1 MIALDYLEKSMI
13 EVSIPA
19 TTANLGC
26 GFDVLG
32 MALDLFYTVR
42 VQPIKEN
49 KYIIRNRG
57 EGESCLPEDDRNLFF
72 KTVKKIT
79 KMKNFPEQGL
89 EVEAFN
95 QIPVCRGLG
104 SSAACI
110 SAAVVTVNEL
120 NGRVLSIQD
129 MVHFATQIEGHPDNV
144 IPAMVGGLTIA
155 MKNGEQI
162 HYQKFPFFD
171 TIYLVAC
178 IPGYTLST
186 EEMRKILPANY
197 SREEVIFNLSRIAY
211 LMGSIC
217 RQDREGFF
225 SALDDAIHQP
235 FRGQKIPG
243 FFEVRD
249 YLHQKGKGEAVISGS
264 GSTILLMLR
273 EPITSSDEKK
283 ISELFAQKGTNNLVI
298 KKVNWQKQGIRVK
311 QT

>member
-1 MIALDYLEKSMI
+1 MI
-13 EVSIPA
+13 EVRIPA

-32 MALDLFYTVR
+32 MALDLYYTVHVR
-42 VQPIKEN
+42 PIKEN

-57 EGESCLPEDDRNLFF
+57 EGEHYLPEDDRNLFF
-72 KTVKKIT
+72 KTVKKVS

-110 SAAVVTVNEL
+110 AAAIVTVNEL

-129 MVHFATQIEGHPDNV
+129 MIHFATQIEGHPDNV
-144 IPAMVGGLTIA
+144 IPAMVGGLTVA
-155 MKNGEQI
+155 MKNNQEI
-162 HYQKFPFFD
+162 LYQKFPFFD
-171 TIYLVAC
+171 NIHLVAC
-178 IPGYTLST
+178 IPEYTLST
-186 EEMRKILPANY
+186 EEMRKILPSEY
-197 SREEVIFNLSRIAY
+197 SREDVIFNLSRIAY

-225 SALDDAIHQP
+225 AALDDAIHQP

-243 FFEVRD
+243 FFEIRK
-249 YLHQKGKGEAVISGS
+249 YLHEKGKGEAVISGS

-273 EPITSSDEKK
+273 DPISSSDEAEMR
-283 ISELFAQKGTNNLVI
+283 ELFAQKGTTDLVI
-298 KKVNWQKQGIRVK
+298 KKVNWESQGIRVI
-311 QT
+311 QR

>member
-1 MIALDYLEKSMI
+1 MI
-13 EVSIPA
+13 EVRIPA

-32 MALDLFYTVR
+32 MALDLYYTVHVR
-42 VQPIKEN
+42 PIKEN

-57 EGESCLPEDDRNLFF
+57 EGEHYLPEDDRNLFF
-72 KTVKKIT
+72 KTVKKVS

-110 SAAVVTVNEL
+110 AAAIVTVNEL

-129 MVHFATQIEGHPDNV
+129 MIHFATQIEGHPDNV
-144 IPAMVGGLTIA
+144 IPAMVGGLTVA
-155 MKNGEQI
+155 MKNNQEI
-162 HYQKFPFFD
+162 LYQKFPFFD
-171 TIYLVAC
+171 NIHLVAC
-178 IPGYTLST
+178 IPEYTLST
-186 EEMRKILPANY
+186 EEMRKILPSEY
-197 SREEVIFNLSRIAY
+197 SREDVIYNLSRIAY

-225 SALDDAIHQP
+225 AALDDAIHQP

-243 FFEVRD
+243 FFEIRE
-249 YLHQKGKGEAVISGS
+249 YLHEKGKGEAVISGS

-273 EPITSSDEKK
+273 DPISSSDEAEMR
-283 ISELFAQKGTNNLVI
+283 ELFAQKGTTDLVI
-298 KKVNWQKQGIRVK
+298 KKVNWESQGIRVI
-311 QT
+311 QR

>member
-1 MIALDYLEKSMI
+1 MI
-13 EVSIPA
+13 EVRIPA

-32 MALDLFYTVR
+32 MALDLYYTVHVR
-42 VQPIKEN
+42 PIKEN

-57 EGESCLPEDDRNLFF
+57 EGEHYLPEDDRNLFF
-72 KTVKKIT
+72 KTVKKVS

-110 SAAVVTVNEL
+110 AAAIVTVNEL

-129 MVHFATQIEGHPDNV
+129 MIHFATQIEGHPDNV
-144 IPAMVGGLTIA
+144 IPAMVGGLTVA
-155 MKNGEQI
+155 MKNNQEI
-162 HYQKFPFFD
+162 LYQKFPFFD
-171 TIYLVAC
+171 NIHLVAC
-178 IPGYTLST
+178 IPEYTLST
-186 EEMRKILPANY
+186 EEMRKILPSEY
-197 SREEVIFNLSRIAY
+197 SREDVIFNLSRIAY

-225 SALDDAIHQP
+225 AALDDVIHQP

-243 FFEVRD
+243 FFEIRE
-249 YLHQKGKGEAVISGS
+249 YLHEKGKGEAVISGS

-273 EPITSSDEKK
+273 DPISSSDEAEMR
-283 ISELFAQKGTNNLVI
+283 ELFAQKGTTDLVI
-298 KKVNWQKQGIRVK
+298 KKVNWESQGIRVI
-311 QT
+311 QR

>member
-1 MIALDYLEKSMI
+1 MI
-13 EVSIPA
+13 EVRIPA

-32 MALDLFYTVR
+32 MALDLYYTVHVR
-42 VQPIKEN
+42 PIKEN

-57 EGESCLPEDDRNLFF
+57 EGEHYLPEDDRNLFF
-72 KTVKKIT
+72 KTVKKVS

-110 SAAVVTVNEL
+110 AAAIVTVNEL

-129 MVHFATQIEGHPDNV
+129 MIHFATQIEGHPDNV
-144 IPAMVGGLTIA
+144 IPAMVGGLTVA
-155 MKNGEQI
+155 MKNNQEI
-162 HYQKFPFFD
+162 LYQKFPFFD
-171 TIYLVAC
+171 NIHLVAC
-178 IPGYTLST
+178 IPEYSLST
-186 EEMRKILPANY
+186 EEMRKILPSEY
-197 SREEVIFNLSRIAY
+197 SREDVIFNLSRIAY

-225 SALDDAIHQP
+225 AALDDAIHQP

-243 FFEVRD
+243 FFEIRE
-249 YLHQKGKGEAVISGS
+249 YLHEKGKGEAVISGS

-273 EPITSSDEKK
+273 DPISSSDEAEMR
-283 ISELFAQKGTNNLVI
+283 ELFAQKGTTDLVI
-298 KKVNWQKQGIRVK
+298 KKVNWESQGIRVI
-311 QT
+311 QR

>member
-1 MIALDYLEKSMI
+1 MI
-13 EVSIPA
+13 EVRIPA

-32 MALDLFYTVR
+32 MALDLYYTVHVR
-42 VQPIKEN
+42 PIKEN

-57 EGESCLPEDDRNLFF
+57 EGEHYLPEDDRNLFF
-72 KTVKKIT
+72 KTVKKVS

-110 SAAVVTVNEL
+110 AAAIVTVNEL

-129 MVHFATQIEGHPDNV
+129 MIHFATQIEGHPDNV
-144 IPAMVGGLTIA
+144 IPAMVGGLTVA
-155 MKNGEQI
+155 MKNNQEI
-162 HYQKFPFFD
+162 LYQKFPFFD
-171 TIYLVAC
+171 NIHLVAC
-178 IPGYTLST
+178 IPEYTLST
-186 EEMRKILPANY
+186 EEMRKILPSEY
-197 SREEVIFNLSRIAY
+197 SREDVIYNLSRIAY

-225 SALDDAIHQP
+225 AALDDAIHQP

-243 FFEVRD
+243 FFEIRE
-249 YLHQKGKGEAVISGS
+249 YLHEKGKGEAVISGS

-273 EPITSSDEKK
+273 DPISSSDEAEMR
-283 ISELFAQKGTNNLVI
+283 ELFAQKGTTDLVI
-298 KKVNWQKQGIRVK
+298 KKVNWENQGIRVI
-311 QT
+311 QR

>member
-1 MIALDYLEKSMI
+1 MI
-13 EVSIPA
+13 EVSVPA

-42 VQPIKEN
+42 VQPLRKN
-49 KYIIRNRG
+49 QYLIRNRG
-57 EGESCLPEDDRNLFF
+57 EGEHYLPEDDRNLFF

-79 KMKNFPEQGL
+79 KIKNFPEQGL
-89 EVEAFN
+89 EVEAIN

-110 SAAVVTVNEL
+110 TAAVVTVNEL

-129 MVHFATQIEGHPDNV
+129 MIHFATQIEGHPDNV
-144 IPAMVGGLTIA
+144 IPAIVGGLTVA
-155 MKNGEQI
+155 MKNNKQI
-162 HYQKFPFFD
+162 YYQKFPFFD
-171 TIYLVAC
+171 SIHLIAC

-186 EEMRKILPANY
+186 EEMRKILPSEY
-197 SREEVIFNLSRIAY
+197 SRENVIFNLSRIAY
-211 LMGSIC
+211 LIGAVC

-225 SALDDAIHQP
+225 TALDDAIHQP

-243 FFEVRD
+243 FFEVRE
-249 YLHQKGKGEAVISGS
+249 YLHQTEKGEAVISGS

-273 EPITSSDEKK
+273 EPITSFDEAQ
-283 ISELFAQKGTNNLVI
+283 IRELFAQKGTRDLII
-298 KKVNWQKQGIRVK
+298 KKVNWESQGIRVK
-311 QT
+311 QI

>member
-1 MIALDYLEKSMI
+1 MI
-13 EVSIPA
+13 EVRIPA

-32 MALDLFYTVR
+32 MALDLYYTVHVR
-42 VQPIKEN
+42 PIKEN

-57 EGESCLPEDDRNLFF
+57 EGEHYLPEDDRNLFF
-72 KTVKKIT
+72 KTVKKVI

-110 SAAVVTVNEL
+110 AAAIVTVNEL

-129 MVHFATQIEGHPDNV
+129 MIHFATQIEGHPDNV
-144 IPAMVGGLTIA
+144 IPAMVGGLTVA
-155 MKNGEQI
+155 MKNNQEI
-162 HYQKFPFFD
+162 LYQKFPFFD
-171 TIYLVAC
+171 NIHLVAC
-178 IPGYTLST
+178 IPEYTLST
-186 EEMRKILPANY
+186 EEMRKILPSEY
-197 SREEVIFNLSRIAY
+197 SREDVIYNLSRIAY

-225 SALDDAIHQP
+225 AALDDAIHQP

-243 FFEVRD
+243 FFEIRE
-249 YLHQKGKGEAVISGS
+249 YLHEKGKGEAVISGS

-273 EPITSSDEKK
+273 DPISSSDEAEMR
-283 ISELFAQKGTNNLVI
+283 ELFAQKGTTDLVI
-298 KKVNWQKQGIRVK
+298 KKVNWESQGIRVI
-311 QT
+311 QR

>member
-1 MIALDYLEKSMI
+1 MF
-13 EVSIPA
+13 EVRIPA

-32 MALDLFYTVR
+32 MALDLYYTVHVR
-42 VQPIKEN
+42 PIKEN

-57 EGESCLPEDDRNLFF
+57 EGEHYLPEDDRNLFF
-72 KTVKKIT
+72 KTVKKVSKI
-79 KMKNFPEQGL
+79 KNFPEQGL

-110 SAAVVTVNEL
+110 AAAIVTVNEL

-129 MVHFATQIEGHPDNV
+129 MIHFATQIEGHPDNV
-144 IPAMVGGLTIA
+144 IPAMIGGLTVA
-155 MKNGEQI
+155 MKNNQEI
-162 HYQKFPFFD
+162 LYQKFPFFD
-171 TIYLVAC
+171 NIHLVAC
-178 IPGYTLST
+178 IPEYTLST
-186 EEMRKILPANY
+186 EEMRKILPSEY
-197 SREEVIFNLSRIAY
+197 SREDVIFNLSRIAY

-225 SALDDAIHQP
+225 APLDDVIHQP

-243 FFEVRD
+243 FFEIRE
-249 YLHQKGKGEAVISGS
+249 YLHEKGKGEAVISGS

-273 EPITSSDEKK
+273 DPISSSDEAEMR
-283 ISELFAQKGTNNLVI
+283 ELFAQKGTTDLVI
-298 KKVNWQKQGIRVK
+298 KKVNWESQGIRVI
-311 QT
+311 QR

>member
-1 MIALDYLEKSMI
+1 MI

-32 MALDLFYTVR
+32 MALDIFYTVH

-49 KYIIRNRG
+49 QYIIRNHG
-57 EGESCLPEDDRNLFF
+57 EGERYLPEDERNLFF
-72 KTVKKIT
+72 RTVKKIS
-79 KMKNFPEQGL
+79 KWKNFPEMGL
-89 EVEAFN
+89 KVEAFN

-110 SAAVVTVNEL
+110 SAAVATVNEL
-120 NGRVLSIQD
+120 NGRVLSIEE
-129 MVHFATQIEGHPDNV
+129 MIHFATQIEGHPDNV

-171 TIYLVAC
+171 NIYLIAC
-178 IPGYTLST
+178 IPEYTLST

-197 SREEVIFNLSRIAY
+197 SREDVIFNLSRIAY
-211 LMGSIC
+211 LVGCIC

-225 SALDDAIHQP
+225 AALDDAIHQP

-243 FFEVRD
+243 FFEVHE
-249 YLHQKGKGEAVISGS
+249 YLREKGMGEAVISGS

-273 EPITSSDEKK
+273 DPITTSNKEK
-283 ISELFAQKGTNNLVI
+283 ISELFAQKGTTDLFL
-298 KKVNWQKQGIRVK
+298 KEVNWQNQGIRVK
-311 QT
+311 QL

>member
-1 MIALDYLEKSMI
+1 MI
-13 EVSIPA
+13 EVRIPA

-32 MALDLFYTVR
+32 MALDLYYTVHVR
-42 VQPIKEN
+42 PIKEN

-57 EGESCLPEDDRNLFF
+57 EGEHYLPEDDRNLFF
-72 KTVKKIT
+72 KTVKKVS

-110 SAAVVTVNEL
+110 AAAIVTVNEL

-129 MVHFATQIEGHPDNV
+129 MIHFATQIEGHPDNV
-144 IPAMVGGLTIA
+144 IPAMVGGLTVA
-155 MKNGEQI
+155 MKNNQEI
-162 HYQKFPFFD
+162 LYQKFPFFD
-171 TIYLVAC
+171 NIHLVAC
-178 IPGYTLST
+178 IPEYTLST
-186 EEMRKILPANY
+186 EEMRKILPSEY
-197 SREEVIFNLSRIAY
+197 SREDVIFNLSRIAY

-225 SALDDAIHQP
+225 AALDDAIHQP

-243 FFEVRD
+243 FFEIRE
-249 YLHQKGKGEAVISGS
+249 YLHEKGKGEAVISGS

-273 EPITSSDEKK
+273 DPISSSDEAEMR
-283 ISELFAQKGTNNLVI
+283 ELFAQKGTTDLVI
-298 KKVNWQKQGIRVK
+298 KKVNWESQGIRVI
-311 QT
+311 QR

>member
-1 MIALDYLEKSMI
+1 MI
-13 EVSIPA
+13 EVRIPA

-32 MALDLFYTVR
+32 MALDLYYTVHVR
-42 VQPIKEN
+42 PIKEN

-57 EGESCLPEDDRNLFF
+57 EGEHYLPEDDRNLFF
-72 KTVKKIT
+72 KTVKKVS

-110 SAAVVTVNEL
+110 AAAIVTVNEL

-129 MVHFATQIEGHPDNV
+129 MIHFATQIEGHPDNV
-144 IPAMVGGLTIA
+144 IPAMVGGLTVA
-155 MKNGEQI
+155 MKNNQEI
-162 HYQKFPFFD
+162 LYQKFPFFD
-171 TIYLVAC
+171 NIHLVAC
-178 IPGYTLST
+178 IPEYSLST
-186 EEMRKILPANY
+186 EEMRKILPSEY
-197 SREEVIFNLSRIAY
+197 SREDVIFNLSRIAY

-225 SALDDAIHQP
+225 AALDDAIHQP

-243 FFEVRD
+243 FFEIRK
-249 YLHQKGKGEAVISGS
+249 YLHEKGKGEAVISGS

-273 EPITSSDEKK
+273 DPISSSDEAEMR
-283 ISELFAQKGTNNLVI
+283 ELFAQKGTTDLVI
-298 KKVNWQKQGIRVK
+298 KKVNWENQGIRVI
-311 QT
+311 QR

>member
-1 MIALDYLEKSMI
+1 MI
-13 EVSIPA
+13 EVRIPA

-32 MALDLFYTVR
+32 MALDLYYTVHVR
-42 VQPIKEN
+42 PIKEN

-57 EGESCLPEDDRNLFF
+57 EGEHYLPEDDRNLFF
-72 KTVKKIT
+72 KTVKKVS

-110 SAAVVTVNEL
+110 AAAIVTVNEL

-129 MVHFATQIEGHPDNV
+129 MIHFATQIEGHPDNV
-144 IPAMVGGLTIA
+144 IPAMIGGLTVA
-155 MKNGEQI
+155 MKNNQEI
-162 HYQKFPFFD
+162 LYQKFPFFD
-171 TIYLVAC
+171 NIHLVAC
-178 IPGYTLST
+178 IPEYTLST
-186 EEMRKILPANY
+186 EEMRKILPSEY
-197 SREEVIFNLSRIAY
+197 SREDVIYNLSRIAY

-225 SALDDAIHQP
+225 AALDDAIHQP

-243 FFEVRD
+243 FFEIRE
-249 YLHQKGKGEAVISGS
+249 YLHEKGKGEAVISGS

-273 EPITSSDEKK
+273 DPISSSDEAEMR
-283 ISELFAQKGTNNLVI
+283 ELFAQKGTTDLVI
-298 KKVNWQKQGIRVK
+298 KKVNWESQGIRVI
-311 QT
+311 QR

>member
-1 MIALDYLEKSMI
+1 MF
-13 EVSIPA
+13 EVRIPA

-32 MALDLFYTVR
+32 MALDLYYTVHVR
-42 VQPIKEN
+42 PIKEN

-57 EGESCLPEDDRNLFF
+57 EGEHYLPEDDRNLFF
-72 KTVKKIT
+72 KTVKKVSKI
-79 KMKNFPEQGL
+79 KNFPEQGL

-110 SAAVVTVNEL
+110 AAAIVTVNEL

-129 MVHFATQIEGHPDNV
+129 MIHFATQIEGHPDNV
-144 IPAMVGGLTIA
+144 IPAMVGGLTVA
-155 MKNGEQI
+155 MKNNQEI
-162 HYQKFPFFD
+162 LYQKFPFFD
-171 TIYLVAC
+171 NIHLVAC
-178 IPGYTLST
+178 IPEYTLST
-186 EEMRKILPANY
+186 EEMRKILPSEY
-197 SREEVIFNLSRIAY
+197 SREDVIFNLSRIAY

-225 SALDDAIHQP
+225 AALDDAIHQP

-243 FFEVRD
+243 FFEIRE
-249 YLHQKGKGEAVISGS
+249 YLHEKGKGEAVISGS

-273 EPITSSDEKK
+273 DPISSSDEAEMR
-283 ISELFAQKGTNNLVI
+283 ELFAQKGTTDLVI
-298 KKVNWQKQGIRVK
+298 KKVNWESQGIRVI
-311 QT
+311 QR

>member
-1 MIALDYLEKSMI
+1 MI
-13 EVSIPA
+13 EVRIPA

-32 MALDLFYTVR
+32 MALDLYYTVHVR
-42 VQPIKEN
+42 PIKEN

-57 EGESCLPEDDRNLFF
+57 EGEHYLPEDDRNLFF
-72 KTVKKIT
+72 KTVKKVS

-110 SAAVVTVNEL
+110 AAAIVTVNEL

-129 MVHFATQIEGHPDNV
+129 MIHFATQIEGHPDNV
-144 IPAMVGGLTIA
+144 IPAMVGGLTVA
-155 MKNGEQI
+155 MKNNQEI
-162 HYQKFPFFD
+162 LYQKFPFFD
-171 TIYLVAC
+171 NIHLVAC
-178 IPGYTLST
+178 IPEYTLST
-186 EEMRKILPANY
+186 EEMRKILPSEY
-197 SREEVIFNLSRIAY
+197 SREDVIYNLSRIAY

-225 SALDDAIHQP
+225 AALDDVIHQP

-243 FFEVRD
+243 FFEIRE
-249 YLHQKGKGEAVISGS
+249 YLHEKGKGEAVISGS

-273 EPITSSDEKK
+273 DPISSSDEAEMR
-283 ISELFAQKGTNNLVI
+283 ELFAQKGTTDLVI
-298 KKVNWQKQGIRVK
+298 KKVNWESQGIRVI
-311 QT
+311 QR